1 MGLNMILIGA
11 VVAVLL
17 VFYVVY
23 KLKRASREIDR
34 LLKNNEQL
42 VREKAVT
49 ETQVKHFE
57 ARKHNEEN
65 SRNLDR
71 AALVE
76 RMQQSGDLRD

>member
-11 VVAVLL
+11 VGVGLL
-17 VFYVVY
+17 VLYVAY
-23 KLKRASREIDR
+23 KLKRASCEIDR
-34 LLKNNEQL
+34 LLKSNEQL

-57 ARKHNEEN
+57 ARKYNEEN

-71 AALVE
+71 TALIE
-76 RMQQSGDLRD
+76 RMQKSGDLRD